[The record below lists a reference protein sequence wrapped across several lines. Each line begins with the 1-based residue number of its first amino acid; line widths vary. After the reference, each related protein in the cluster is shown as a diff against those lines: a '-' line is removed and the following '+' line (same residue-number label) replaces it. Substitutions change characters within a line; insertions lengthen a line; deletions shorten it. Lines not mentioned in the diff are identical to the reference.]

1 MSVTAYP
8 VKLQDLLQNSTLFA
22 ELSKKD
28 LNRIA
33 AATSRVRAPL
43 GTVLFRRGEPC
54 VGIYV
59 IVYGQVK
66 LAFHGSDGAEKILE
80 ILGPGQSF
88 GEPLMF
94 LQEPHMSF
102 AETLADSLLL
112 VIGKA
117 AVFTTIQ
124 SNPRFA
130 QVMLERLAERL
141 HRVFTDIEAYT
152 LKSGSQRVVE
162 YLLREVPGDVHVS
175 LDVRLPAAKSVVASR
190 LSITREHFS
199 RVLHELTHAGL
210 IGVSGRVIH
219 IADPERLRA
228 WAA

>member
-1 MSVTAYP
+1 MTAYP
-8 VKLQDLLQNSTLFA
+8 VKLQDLLQNSQQFA
-22 ELSKKD
+22 ELSKKE
-28 LNRIA
+28 LGRIA
-33 AATSRVRAPL
+33 AATSRVRAPA

-54 VGIYV
+54 AGVYV

-66 LAFHGSDGAEKILE
+66 LAVHGQDGAEKILE

-88 GEPLMF
+88 GEPFMF
-94 LQEPHMSF
+94 LDEPHMSF

-112 VIGKA
+112 LVGKA
-117 AVFTTIQ
+117 AVLSTVAGNT
-124 SNPRFA
+124 RFA
-130 QVMLERLAERL
+130 QTMLASLARRLQ
-141 HRVFTDIEAYT
+141 RVFTDIEAYT
-152 LKSGSQRVVE
+152 LKSGPQRVVE
-162 YLLREVPGDVHVS
+162 YLLHQVPGDAHDA

-219 IADPERLRA
+219 IADPARLRA
-228 WAA
+228 WVG

>member
-1 MSVTAYP
+1 MTAYP
-8 VKLQDLLQNSTLFA
+8 VKVQDLLLNSPQFA
-22 ELSKKD
+22 ELGKKD
-28 LNRIA
+28 LARLA
-33 AATSRVRAPL
+33 AATSRVRAPA

-54 VGIYV
+54 AGVYV

-66 LAFHGSDGAEKILE
+66 LAVHGAEGAEKILE
-80 ILGPGQSF
+80 ILGPGQTF
-88 GEPLMF
+88 GEPFMF
-94 LQEPHMSF
+94 LDEPHLSF

-112 VIGKA
+112 LVGKA
-117 AVFTTIQ
+117 AVLQTIAG
-124 SNPRFA
+124 NAHFA
-130 QVMLERLAERL
+130 KTMLASMAQRLQ
-141 HRVFTDIEAYT
+141 RVFTDIEAYT

-162 YLLREVPGDVHVS
+162 YLLREVPADAKDA

-219 IADPERLRA
+219 IADPARLRA
-228 WAA
+228 WAG

>member
-1 MSVTAYP
+1 VLMTAYP
-8 VKLQDLLQNSTLFA
+8 VKLQDLLHNSPQFV
-22 ELSKKD
+22 ELAKKD
-28 LNRIA
+28 LARLA
-33 AATSRVRAPL
+33 AATSRVRAPA

-54 VGIYV
+54 AGIYV

-66 LAFHGSDGAEKILE
+66 LAVHGNDGAEKILE
-80 ILGPGQSF
+80 ILGAGQTF

-94 LQEPHMSF
+94 LDEPHMSF

-112 VIGKA
+112 LVGKA
-117 AVFTTIQ
+117 AVLQTV
-124 SNPRFA
+124 SGNPRFA
-130 QVMLERLAERL
+130 QAMLASMAQRLQ
-141 HRVFTDIEAYT
+141 RVFTDIEAYT

-162 YLLREVPGDVHVS
+162 YLLREVPGDVHDA

-199 RVLHELTHAGL
+199 RVLHDLTHAGL

-219 IADPERLRA
+219 IADPSRLRA
-228 WAA
+228 WVG

>member
-1 MSVTAYP
+1 MIAYP
-8 VKLQDLLQNSTLFA
+8 VKIQDLLRNSPQFV
-22 ELSKKD
+22 ELAKKD
-28 LNRIA
+28 LNGLA
-33 AATSRVRAPL
+33 AATSRLPASA

-54 VGIYV
+54 AGVYM

-66 LAFHGSDGAEKILE
+66 LAVHGADGAEKILE
-80 ILGPGQSF
+80 ILGPGQTF

-94 LQEPHMSF
+94 LDEPHIGF
-102 AETLADSLLL
+102 AETLAESLLL
-112 VIGKA
+112 LVGKA
-117 AVFTTIQ
+117 AVLATIT

-130 QVMLERLAERL
+130 RSMLSSLAQRLQ
-141 HRVFTDIEAYT
+141 RVFTDIEAYT

-162 YLLREVPGDVHVS
+162 YLLREVPGDTHDA

-219 IADPERLRA
+219 IGDHARLRA
-228 WAA
+228 WAG

>member
-1 MSVTAYP
+1 MSMNAYP
-8 VKLQDLLQNSTLFA
+8 VKLQDLLGNLPLFA
-22 ELSKKD
+22 ELPKKE
-28 LNRIA
+28 LSRLA
-33 AATSRVRAPL
+33 AATSRVRATT

-54 VGIYV
+54 AGVYV

-66 LAFHGSDGAEKILE
+66 LAVHGSDGSEKILE

-88 GEPLMF
+88 GEPFMF
-94 LQEPHMSF
+94 LDQPHMSF

-112 VIGKA
+112 VVGKA
-117 AVFTTIQ
+117 AVLASIA

-130 QVMLERLAERL
+130 QAMLASLAQRLQ
-141 HRVFTDIEAYT
+141 RVFTDIEAYT

-162 YLLREVPGDVHVS
+162 YLLREVPGDAHDS

-219 IADPERLRA
+219 IADPARLRA
-228 WAA
+228 WAS

>member
-1 MSVTAYP
+1 MTAYP
-8 VKLQDLLQNSTLFA
+8 VKLQDLLQNLPMFG
-22 ELSKKD
+22 ELPRKD

-33 AATSRVRAPL
+33 AATSRLRAPT

-54 VGIYV
+54 AGVYV

-66 LAFHGSDGAEKILE
+66 LAAHGTDGAEKILE
-80 ILGPGQSF
+80 ILGPGQTF

-94 LQEPHMSF
+94 LDQPHMSF

-112 VIGKA
+112 VVGKA
-117 AVFTTIQ
+117 AVLATIS

-130 QVMLERLAERL
+130 QSMLASLAQRLQ
-141 HRVFTDIEAYT
+141 RVFTDIEAYT

-162 YLLREVPGDVHVS
+162 YLLREVPGDAHDA
-175 LDVRLPAAKSVVASR
+175 LDVKLPAAKSVVASR

-219 IADPERLRA
+219 ISDPARLRSFVG
-228 WAA
+228 